1 MIKKKKIFQE
11 SLNGTERKHLKSLYS
26 KNKNK
31 KINPW
36 DLKMLVV
43 EETPNTSIPLLRFRN
58 L

>member
-43 EETPNTSIPLLRFRN
+43 EETPNTSIPLL
-58 L
+58 